1 MNASPRPSTAAPG
14 AAPDAGEVSDAPYGS
29 PPGSSTTAGMP
40 ILYEQ
45 IVALNSETH
54 RGLRYA
60 ARTSYAFAERTN
72 AIPLTVAEFVAAGRH
87 YPIVFAGTGADTHC
101 VAVLGLTEAEN
112 LFVDRNGHWMADR
125 YVPAYVR
132 RYPFVLVPRPGGNDL
147 ALCFDARSG
156 ILGGETGVPLFDD
169 HGGQTEDLKRVLEF
183 AGEYQNSLE
192 LTRRFATDL
201 DQLGLLD
208 EVSADIAL
216 RVGGRYR
223 LGGLRVVSRRK
234 LVDLTEKRARE
245 FIANDY
251 LELIYLHLASLV
263 GFQLLVDELAARHPG
278 KPADS
283 N

>member
-1 MNASPRPSTAAPG
+1 
-14 AAPDAGEVSDAPYGS
+14 
-29 PPGSSTTAGMP
+29 MP

-45 IVALNSETH
+45 IAALNSETH

-60 ARTSYAFAERTN
+60 SRTSYAFADRTN

-101 VAVLGLTEAEN
+101 VAVLGLTDAEN
-112 LFVDRNGHWMADR
+112 LFVDRHGHWLADR

-132 RYPFVLVPRPGGNDL
+132 RYPFILVPRSGGNDL
-147 ALCFDARSG
+147 ALCFDARSEF
-156 ILGGETGVPLFDD
+156 LGGDAGAPLFDD
-169 HGGQTEDLKRVLEF
+169 AGGQTEDLKRIVEF

-192 LTRRFATDL
+192 LTRRFAADV
-201 DQLGLLD
+201 DRLGLLD

-216 RVGGRYR
+216 RIGGRYR

-234 LVDLTEKRARE
+234 LVDLTEKTARE
-245 FIANDY
+245 FIANGY
-251 LELIYLHLASLV
+251 LELIYLHLASLA